1 MCNFFRKDFDVDKT
15 NQNSKLRK
23 DMEKRCQV
31 LLHLKL
37 LLTQELIYRF
47 IR

>member
-31 LLHLKL
+31 LLHL
-37 LLTQELIYRF
+37 TQELIYRF